1 MASNINMDFDRRVV
15 IQSAEMDWVESP
27 QSGVQ
32 RRMLERED
40 AESGRATSVVRFAP
54 GSAFSPH
61 VHGGGEEFFVL
72 VGVFSDEF
80 GDFGPG
86 TYVRNPIG
94 SRHRPHSEAGCTI
107 FVKLWQM
114 EQADQ
119 QQVRIDTRNGSWLPG
134 LVDGLS
140 VMPLHEYGSENV
152 ALVKW
157 RAGTVF
163 SRHTH
168 PAGEEIFVLD
178 GVFEDEHGGYPQ
190 GTWIRSP
197 AGSIHTPVSTGGC
210 TIYVKTGHLGANLV
224 GANLAAAPS
233 TPSSARKTAPA

>member
-15 IQSAEMDWVESP
+15 IQTAEMDWVESP

-40 AESGRATSVVRFAP
+40 AETGRATSVVQFAP

-72 VGVFSDEF
+72 EGIFSDEF

-86 TYVRNPIG
+86 SYIRNPIG
-94 SRHRPHSEAGCTI
+94 SKHRPHSEAGCTI

-114 EQADQ
+114 EDADQ
-119 QQVRIDTRNGSWLPG
+119 NQVRLDTRNGAWLPG

-157 RAGTVF
+157 QPGTEF

-178 GVFEDEHGGYPQ
+178 GVFEDEHDRYPQ

-210 TIYVKTGHLGANLV
+210 TIYVKTGHLGAEMNTAV
-224 GANLAAAPS
+224 SA
-233 TPSSARKTAPA
+233 PSSAQQTAPA